1 MSAAGKVSNIVSH
14 PSLSLELRMEGSTH
28 RDTSRPLLVT
38 SRAYPGG
45 NWADV
50 ARGAGAGWKLWRDRR
65 HPTVFADFGHLGH
78 GVSGVR
84 LARLLRSVSKD
95 VRIFLLSDHADAAQ
109 KLWARANGADD
120 VIHREAA
127 AIAVRLSGFYRDR
140 QGADDDTEDAPQQL
154 LGARFT
160 AALMTHG
167 RLGPAACVLVDEAVE
182 TWSRTH
188 DGAVPTAEQLAREL
202 VQHITSD
209 KQRVAFLACF
219 GLEA

>member
-1 MSAAGKVSNIVSH
+1 MEH
-14 PSLSLELRMEGSTH
+14 RMEGSTH

-65 HPTVFADFGHLGH
+65 HTTVFADFGHLGH

-84 LARLLRSVSKD
+84 LARLLRSVSKE

-127 AIAVRLSGFYRDR
+127 AIAVRLSGLYRDANGR
-140 QGADDDTEDAPQQL
+140 DDTGEDAPQHL
-154 LGARFT
+154 LSARCT

-167 RLGPAACVLVDEAVE
+167 RLGPAACVLVDEAIE
-182 TWSRTH
+182 AWAREH

-209 KQRVAFLACF
+209 KQRAAFLACF
-219 GLEA
+219 DVEG